1 MESVVDAIWFNQGQ
15 VCSAGSKLLVQ
26 QPVFEK
32 FIGKLKTR
40 LSHFRIGDTLDKAID
55 MAAIVDESQRKS
67 VAEFVDEARAEGAEI
82 FQTDCPP
89 GCFYP
94 PTLVTNVNTCSKIV
108 MEEVFGP
115 VLVAMPLRTAK
126 EVLAWNLAIPG
137 TVGNTPR
144 WNPSRNLPTPG
155 TPCAVDR
162 DGNKVP
168 EKMSALCVE
177 SKK

>member
-1 MESVVDAIWFNQGQ
+1 MSIGHNQ
-15 VCSAGSKLLVQ
+15 A
-26 QPVFEK
+26 
-32 FIGKLKTR
+32 
-40 LSHFRIGDTLDKAID
+40 
-55 MAAIVDESQRKS
+55 
-67 VAEFVDEARAEGAEI
+67 
-82 FQTDCPP
+82 P
-89 GCFYP
+89 GTWQY
-94 PTLVTNVNTCSKIV
+94 
-108 MEEVFGP
+108 
-115 VLVAMPLRTAK
+115 
-126 EVLAWNLAIPG
+126 LAPGTWQYVPG